1 MNLFP
6 DIKLAKEIIMFGD
19 ARIEN
24 HKFPPHKW
32 TISIVDV
39 NIHKTIVS
47 KKVSLGFL
55 FKYFIVL

>member
-6 DIKLAKEIIMFGD
+6 DIKLAKEIVMFGD
-19 ARIEN
+19 ARTEK
-24 HKFPPHKW
+24 HKFPQYKW
-32 TISIVDV
+32 TISIADV